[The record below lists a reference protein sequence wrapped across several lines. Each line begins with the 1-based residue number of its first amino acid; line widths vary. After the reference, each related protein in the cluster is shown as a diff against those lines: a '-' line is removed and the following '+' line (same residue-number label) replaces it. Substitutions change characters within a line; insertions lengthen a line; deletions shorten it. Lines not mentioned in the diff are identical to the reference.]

1 MDHNKCD
8 KYSHM
13 LKHSREKGHT
23 HVYVWDKDIKVLGN
37 NYRSPFKRKVSEAI
51 FIKQLKPSF
60 NVKEQSIWLLV
71 YNWHLIHDATHLRF

>member
-1 MDHNKCD
+1 MDQNKCD

-13 LKHSREKGHT
+13 LKNSREKGHT
-23 HVYVWDKDIKVLGN
+23 DVYVGDKDIKVLGN

-51 FIKQLKPSF
+51 FIKHLKPSF

-71 YNWHLIHDATHLRF
+71 YN

>member
-1 MDHNKCD
+1 MDQNKCD

-13 LKHSREKGHT
+13 LKNSREKGHT
-23 HVYVWDKDIKVLGN
+23 DVYVGDKDIKVLGN
-37 NYRSPFKRKVSEAI
+37 NYRSPFKRKVSEAL

-71 YNWHLIHDATHLRF
+71 YN